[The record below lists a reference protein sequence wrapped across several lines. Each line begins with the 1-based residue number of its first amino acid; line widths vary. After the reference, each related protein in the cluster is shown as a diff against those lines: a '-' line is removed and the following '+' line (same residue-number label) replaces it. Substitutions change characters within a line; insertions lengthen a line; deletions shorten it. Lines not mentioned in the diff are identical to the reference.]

1 MARRGWTTTTPKGKT
16 VMHIKDDFGSG
27 GPISKVSAAWF
38 NGVAKFINGFIPG
51 PGISFD
57 KKNDGSATV
66 IQLDTDIGTPGAS
79 GSFPTDEVTQTAAT
93 LWEAGGAN
101 GATVLMAYKGEYA
114 GSPDYEHRLYVA
126 KLTISKSGLITKIEA
141 VENSGIAIGA

>member
-1 MARRGWTTTTPKGKT
+1 MRHLTDNFKNGQP
-16 VMHIKDDFGSG
+16 
-27 GPISKVSAAWF
+27 VSSVGAEWF
-38 NGVAKFINGFIPG
+38 NTVAAFINRLI
-51 PGISFD
+51 GIKGIRINRSSD
-57 KKNDGSATV
+57 WPTIS
-66 IQLDTDIGTPGAS
+66 LDDDIGESPTSA
-79 GSFPTDEVTQTAAT
+79 GSYPTDEVTQTAAT

-141 VENSGIAIGA
+141 VENSGLAIGA